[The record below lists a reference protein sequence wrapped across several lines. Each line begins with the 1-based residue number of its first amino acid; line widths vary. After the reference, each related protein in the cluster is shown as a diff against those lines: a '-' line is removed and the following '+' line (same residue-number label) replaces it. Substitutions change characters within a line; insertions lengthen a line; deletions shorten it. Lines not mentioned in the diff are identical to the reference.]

1 MVMRVTPTNSAT
13 RAGQSDGPPSAPAP
27 AQASAPTSETILA
40 RSTHSPRATVRL
52 SDAARIF
59 GRHVVL
65 PKTTTSFVGGTS
77 VALIGPNGSGKTTLL
92 RLLAGLDDPTS
103 GTVHRDCSS
112 APVAPPGRGPLGSDT
127 GAPRVAYVAQ
137 DRAEH
142 DWMPITAGEV
152 VRMGRYAHRG
162 LVAPLRKA
170 DRRAIELAMDEMSVS
185 SLAHRT
191 FTELSGGQQQ
201 RVLVAR
207 ALAANPDIL
216 LMDEPITGLD
226 EPTQEVILSLVDRLT
241 QNGVLVVISTHHL
254 DEASRCDR
262 VLLVDHG
269 IVADGS
275 PASVLAAGSLA
286 QVFRANQI
294 DVHGDR
300 ISLFDEHGH
309 GHDHDPNHGH
319 EHTHSQGPQR

>member
-1 MVMRVTPTNSAT
+1 MLIACHKMVMRVTPTIESGPGSA
-13 RAGQSDGPPSAPAP
+13 A
-27 AQASAPTSETILA
+27 ASARIDL
-40 RSTHSPRATVRL
+40 
-52 SDAARIF
+52 AARPTVELDSASRTF
-59 GRHVVL
+59 GRHAVL
-65 PKTTTSFVGGTS
+65 PQTSTTFVGGTS

-92 RLLAGLDDPTS
+92 RLLAGLDDPSS
-103 GTVHRDCSS
+103 GAIRRTRAD
-112 APVAPPGRGPLGSDT
+112 GS
-127 GAPRVAYVAQ
+127 APRVAYVSQ

-162 LVAPLRKA
+162 LLGRFRRA
-170 DRRAIELAMDEMSVS
+170 DRSAVSEAMHMMSVAN
-185 SLAHRT
+185 LAHRN

-207 ALAANPDIL
+207 ALAAEPDIL

-226 EPTQEVILSLVDRLT
+226 EPTQEVILTLVERLAA
-241 QNGVLVVISTHHL
+241 QGMLVMISTHHL

-269 IVADGS
+269 VVADGP
-275 PASVLAAGSLA
+275 PATVLAAGSLA

-294 DVHGDR
+294 DVHGDTV
-300 ISLFDEHGH
+300 SLFDEHGH
-309 GHDHDPNHGH
+309 GHDHDP
-319 EHTHSQGPQR
+319 EHVHAAHLPGRH